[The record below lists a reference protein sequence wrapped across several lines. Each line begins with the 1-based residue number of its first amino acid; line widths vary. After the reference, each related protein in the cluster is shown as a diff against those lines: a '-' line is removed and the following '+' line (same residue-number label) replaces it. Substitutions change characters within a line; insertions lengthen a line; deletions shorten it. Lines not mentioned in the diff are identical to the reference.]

1 MDKNKIKVLIVDDDI
16 VLGTSLKLGLEE
28 MGMTP
33 YYIDSTNT
41 LVEKIKEV
49 QPNIL
54 VLDIEI
60 GDDNGLDEMKKL
72 EANGIN
78 LPIII
83 MSSHVEMTNISKA
96 LEENACHFMKKP
108 FEIEE
113 MGFYIQRFAKVEE
126 DIHDSILEF
135 GKCQLDCHSRNL
147 NVPGAEA
154 FRLSLKQF
162 QVLSLL
168 AKHFGETVNRQVFK
182 NELWPDGNTSDA
194 SLDNYISQL
203 RKLLTPDASICI
215 DTIPKT
221 GFMLRLC

>member
-1 MDKNKIKVLIVDDDI
+1 MRQDKIKVIIVDDDI
-16 VLGTSLKLGLEE
+16 ILGTSLKLGLEA

-33 YYIDSTNT
+33 YYIDSLNG

-49 QPNIL
+49 RPNIL

-60 GDDNGLDEMKKL
+60 GDDNGLDEIKKL
-72 EANGIN
+72 ETNGIN

-96 LEENACHFMKKP
+96 LQENACHFMKKP

-113 MGFYIQRFAKVEE
+113 MGFYIQRFAKLE
-126 DIHDSILEF
+126 DDTIDSVLKF
-135 GKCQLDCHSRNL
+135 GKCQLDCYSRSL
-147 NVPGAEA
+147 NVPGTDAIH
-154 FRLSLKQF
+154 LSLKQF
-162 QVLSLL
+162 QVLNLL
-168 AKHFGETVNRQVFK
+168 AKHFGESVSRQVLK
-182 NELWPDGNTSDA
+182 EALWPDGNTSDA

-203 RKLLTPDASICI
+203 RKLLTPDASIHL

-221 GFMLRLC
+221 GFMLSCH

>member
-1 MDKNKIKVLIVDDDI
+1 MEKNKIKVLIVDDDI
-16 VLGTSLKLGLEE
+16 ILGTSLKLGLEA

-33 YYIDSTNT
+33 YYIDSLNG

-60 GDDNGLDEMKKL
+60 GDDNGLDEMKEL

-113 MGFYIQRFAKVEE
+113 MGFYIQRFAKME
-126 DIHDSILEF
+126 DGPQDAIFEF

-147 NVPGAEA
+147 CVLDTDAI
-154 FRLSLKQF
+154 RLSLKQF
-162 QVLSLL
+162 QVLRLL

-182 NELWPDGNTSDA
+182 NELWPDGNASDA

-203 RKLLTPDASICI
+203 RKLLAPDASICI

-221 GFMLRLC
+221 GFILRLC

>member
-1 MDKNKIKVLIVDDDI
+1 MEKNKIKVIIVDDDI
-16 VLGTSLKLGLEE
+16 ILGTSLKLGLEA

-33 YYIDSTNT
+33 YYIDSLNG
-41 LVEKIKEV
+41 LIEKIKEV

-60 GDDNGLDEMKKL
+60 GDENGLDEMEELK
-72 EANGIN
+72 ANGIN

-113 MGFYIQRFAKVEE
+113 MGFYIQRFAKTDECLTGQ
-126 DIHDSILEF
+126 ILQF
-135 GKCQLDCHSRNL
+135 GKCQLDCPSHIL
-147 NVPGAEA
+147 NISGINKTH
-154 FRLSLKQF
+154 LTLKQF
-162 QVLSLL
+162 QVLFLL
-168 AKHFGETVNRQVFK
+168 AEHFGEAISRQILK
-182 NELWPDGNTSDA
+182 DALWPDGNTSDA

-203 RKLLTPDASICI
+203 RKLLVSDTSIRI
-215 DTIPKT
+215 ETITKT
-221 GFMLRLC
+221 GFKLCLC